1 MLIVL
6 IIALWRRIGMENDLR
21 RRWRVIY
28 GLLMIFFSACA
39 PALTVPPVKME
50 SRQAIVVRT
59 ADWNVSAAVLQA
71 YEKEVESS
79 SWVAVGKK
87 IPAVVGRN
95 GLGWGAGLHPR
106 ADEKSGPAK
115 KEGDGKAPAGIFRL
129 GSAFGYDPSEM
140 TGWIRIP
147 YQQMTATMQCVDD
160 GRSSHYNRIVDAG
173 RFKPD
178 WSGGEEMLR
187 KDDLYR
193 LGIEV
198 DHNVNPVVAG
208 SGSCI
213 FLHIWGGPLQG
224 TAGCTAMDG
233 ENMEMLLLW
242 LVPEAKPILVQLP
255 EEEYARVR
263 EPWGLP

>member
-1 MLIVL
+1 
-6 IIALWRRIGMENDLR
+6 MENDLR

-147 YQQMTATMQCVDD
+147 YQQMTATQQCVDD
-160 GRSSHYNRIVDAG
+160 VQSIYYNRIVDAG
-173 RFKPD
+173 QVEAD
-178 WSGGEEMLR
+178 WSSYEEMRR

-193 LGIEV
+193 WGIVV
-198 DHNVNPVVAG
+198 DYNVDPVVTG
-208 SGSCI
+208 RGSCI
-213 FLHIWGGPLQG
+213 FLHVWEGPAQG
-224 TAGCTAMDG
+224 TAGCTAMDT
-233 ENMEMLLLW
+233 EDIKMLLRW
-242 LVPEAKPILVQLP
+242 LNPEAGPVLVQLP
-255 EEEYARVR
+255 EEEYARLR
-263 EPWGLP
+263 DALNLP